1 MQLTTLN
8 FILILCL
15 CCQTRKTVDP
25 WKISGMLV
33 VYWPIKI
40 KFMIFKQTSK
50 PQTNYRCC
58 LRFSYLAPYWLISH
72 NTITFHYYFWCPRFC
87 EFHSKMCLPKVK
99 VYSLTLYLIFT
110 TYHLYSRLCTDAP
123 YPKKKIRVRKILSFH
138 VNFSK
143 LESYKLKLDWFSANY
158 QIWF

>member
-72 NTITFHYYFWCPRFC
+72 NTITFHKYFWCPRFC

-110 TYHLYSRLCTDAP
+110 TYHLYSSLCTDAP
-123 YPKKKIRVRKILSFH
+123 FPSKKNQGEKNFILSCQLFQTWI
-138 VNFSK
+138 
-143 LESYKLKLDWFSANY
+143 L
-158 QIWF
+158 QIKTWLVLC